1 MKAYENHIQSK
12 KHQEMILKFEV
23 KPVKE
28 VEVEEEEE
36 DEEMEVE
43 EVDSDEW
50 EEDDP
55 IPVTEC
61 LFCNHH
67 SNNLD
72 KNLNHMT
79 IEHSFFL
86 PDPEFLVNLEGLIEY
101 LGAKVCIKMD
111 YFHQIAFWWQ
121 SGGTRTHV
129 FVVQRTWK
137 EFWDQG
143 RCAAPHGGSFF
154 LVQS

>member
-1 MKAYENHIQSK
+1 
-12 KHQEMILKFEV
+12 MILKYEV

-28 VEVEEEEE
+28 VAAEEEEE
-36 DEEMEVE
+36 EMDVE

-72 KNLNHMT
+72 KNVNHMT
-79 IEHSFFL
+79 VEHSFFL

-101 LGAKVCIKMD
+101 LGAKVRHKMN
-111 YFHQIAFWWQ
+111 
-121 SGGTRTHV
+121 
-129 FVVQRTWK
+129 
-137 EFWDQG
+137 
-143 RCAAPHGGSFF
+143 
-154 LVQS
+154 

>member
-1 MKAYENHIQSK
+1 MQVKASTYCVACCKNFKSGKAYENHIQSK

-28 VEVEEEEE
+28 VAAEEE
-36 DEEMEVE
+36 DDEEEMEVE

-55 IPVTEC
+55 IKVTEC

-72 KNLNHMT
+72 KNINHMT
-79 IEHSFFL
+79 VQHSFFL
-86 PDPEFLVNLEGLIEY
+86 PDPEFLTNLEGLIEY
-101 LGAKVCIKMD
+101 LGAKVCLENNHL
-111 YFHQIAFWWQ
+111 Y
-121 SGGTRTHV
+121 SLT
-129 FVVQRTWK
+129 
-137 EFWDQG
+137 
-143 RCAAPHGGSFF
+143 
-154 LVQS
+154 

>member
-1 MKAYENHIQSK
+1 
-12 KHQEMILKFEV
+12 MILKFEV

-28 VEVEEEEE
+28 VAAEEEEE
-36 DEEMEVE
+36 EEEEMEVE

-55 IPVTEC
+55 IPPNEC

-67 SNNLD
+67 SNNMD

-101 LGAKVCIKMD
+101 LGAKVCLKMK
-111 YFHQIAFWWQ
+111 II
-121 SGGTRTHV
+121 SSLT
-129 FVVQRTWK
+129 
-137 EFWDQG
+137 
-143 RCAAPHGGSFF
+143 
-154 LVQS
+154 

>member
-1 MKAYENHIQSK
+1 
-12 KHQEMILKFEV
+12 MILKFEV

-28 VEVEEEEE
+28 VATEEEEEE

-111 YFHQIAFWWQ
+111 YFHHCLLTTRWDKDTCVCGATNVERGLKPRKMCSATWWVIF
-121 SGGTRTHV
+121 SRTI
-129 FVVQRTWK
+129 K
-137 EFWDQG
+137 I
-143 RCAAPHGGSFF
+143 F
-154 LVQS
+154 LPK